1 MTTLKDR
8 AEIYRQLV
16 NFPPFQYLVKE
27 VEQNIMELTISV
39 ACDLCDLRPV
49 DKGRMM
55 GMKDVITLPE
65 YTVTA
70 FDKQTEDS
78 KPSE

>member
-1 MTTLKDR
+1 MEKDR

-27 VEQNIMELTISV
+27 IEQDIMELTIGV
-39 ACDLCDLRPV
+39 ACDLGDLRLV
-49 DKGRMM
+49 DKGRMI
-55 GMKDVITLPE
+55 GMRDVITLPG